1 MEEIDRIISGSSP
14 DDAIAYLTEKSVD
27 VRNWDD
33 SLKEYEPELHRIVN
47 DHLDRKDKKRDDGSF
62 EKAARIP
69 IGLEQLLT
77 KRMCEFMFA
86 IPVKRTYHNTED
98 NETRQAIAK
107 AKEAIY
113 KHARIDTINNNR
125 ALNYFAAC
133 EVFTVWYVVESPN
146 TLYGFNSKYKLKCKT
161 YSPMDGTALYPL
173 FDETGDLIAMSV
185 KYSRMVKKERIWY
198 FETYTASR
206 HYKWSQE
213 SNVWKSEKDDILPIG
228 KIPGVYTYRHK
239 PIWHGLSVL
248 REEIEYTISRNSD
261 VIAYNA
267 APILKVIGT
276 LVGGKEDK
284 GETRRLVRVKDGGDV
299 GYVSWSQAIE
309 ALKYHI
315 DTLVKL
321 FWSQSQMP
329 DISFANM
336 MSLGNIGFDARQTLL
351 TDAHLKVGDEAGTW
365 IESFERES
373 NIIDAFL
380 KLMNV
385 SWASEVDN
393 VETEHSVTP
402 FIQQDEKATIER
414 IQAANGG
421 KPIMSQLES
430 IKEFGHSTNP
440 EETLNQIRE
449 DEAGGLIAEMFTQE
463 QTM

>member
-1 MEEIDRIISGSSP
+1 MEEIDRIISGMSA
-14 DDAIAYLTEKSVD
+14 DDAISYLTDKVID
-27 VRNWDD
+27 VRDWND
-33 SLKEYEPELHRIVN
+33 SLKEYEPQLHRIVN

-69 IGLEQLLT
+69 IGMEQLLT
-77 KRMCEFMFA
+77 KRICEFMFA
-86 IPVKRTYHNTED
+86 IPVKRTYHNTEE
-98 NETRQAIAK
+98 NKTRQDIAK

-113 KHARIDTINNNR
+113 KHARIDAVNNKR

-161 YSPMDGTALYPL
+161 YSPMDGTELYPL
-173 FDETGDLIAMSV
+173 FDESGDMIAMSV
-185 KYSRMVKKERIWY
+185 KYIRKTKKDSVTY

-213 SNVWKSEKDDILPIG
+213 GGTWNTIKDDILPIG
-228 KIPGVYTYRHK
+228 KIPGVYIYRHK
-239 PIWHGLSVL
+239 PIWHGLSML
-248 REEIEYTISRNSD
+248 REEMEYTISRNSD
-261 VIAYNA
+261 VIAYNS
-267 APILKVIGT
+267 APILKV
-276 LVGGKEDK
+276 VGKMLAGKEDK
-284 GETRRLVRVKDGGDV
+284 GESRRLVRVENGGDI

-315 DTLVKL
+315 NTLEKL

-351 TDAHLKVGDEAGTW
+351 TDAHLKVGDEAGAW
-365 IESFERES
+365 IETFERED
-373 NIIDAFL
+373 NVINAFL

-385 SWASEVDN
+385 DWSSEIDN
-393 VETEHSVTP
+393 IETEHAVTP
-402 FIQQDEKATIER
+402 FIQQDEKATIEK

-421 KPIMSQLES
+421 KPFMSQLES
-430 IKEFGHSTNP
+430 IKAFGQSINP
-440 EETLNQIRE
+440 EETLKQIRE
-449 DEAGGLIAEMFTQE
+449 DEAGGVIADMFE

>member
-1 MEEIDRIISGSSP
+1 MEEIDRIISSSSP
-14 DDAIAYLTEKSVD
+14 DDAIAYLTDKTVD
-27 VRNWDD
+27 VRDWDD
-33 SLKEYEPELHRIVN
+33 SLKEYEPELHRIVK
-47 DHLDRKDKKRDDGSF
+47 DHLDRKDKPREDGSL

-77 KRMCEFMFA
+77 KRMCEFCFA
-86 IPVKRTYHNTED
+86 IPVRRTYHNTEE

-107 AKEAIY
+107 AMEAIY
-113 KHARIDTINNNR
+113 KHARIDAINNSR

-133 EVFTVWYVVESPN
+133 EVFTVWYVVEAPN
-146 TLYGFNSKYKLKCKT
+146 TLYGFNSRYKLKCKT

-173 FDETGDLIAMSV
+173 FDETGDLVAMSV
-185 KYSRMVKKERIWY
+185 KYSRMVRKERVWY
-198 FETYTASR
+198 FETYTADR

-213 SNVWKSEKDDILPIG
+213 NSTWKAVKDDTLPIG
-228 KIPGVYTYRHK
+228 KIPGVYTYRHR

-261 VIAYNA
+261 VIAYNS
-267 APILKVIGT
+267 APILKV
-276 LVGGKEDK
+276 VGRLSGRKEEK
-284 GETRRLVRVKDGGDV
+284 GETQRIVRVENGGDV

-351 TDAHLKVGDEAGTW
+351 TDAHLKVGDEAGAW
-365 IESFERES
+365 IESFEREC
-373 NIIDAFL
+373 NIIKAFL
-380 KLMNV
+380 KQMNV
-385 SWASEVDN
+385 SWASEVEN
-393 VETEHSVTP
+393 VEVEHFITP
-402 FIQQDEKATIER
+402 FIQQDEKANIER
-414 IQAANGG
+414 IMTANGG

-430 IKEFGHSTNP
+430 IKAYGQSTDP
-440 EETLNQIRE
+440 EVTLKQIRE
-449 DEAGGLIAEMFTQE
+449 DDTAGIMQDMFSQAE
-463 QTM
+463 